1 MHKQVDTIKNNF
13 SSSIQNCLDLE
24 TADKLRVDLLGKK
37 GTITELLKGM
47 KDLSIEDKKVFGP
60 VLNQL
65 RDNINTQIEAKIT
78 ELNKA
83 KLNKQLLAEKTDYSL
98 PSKKR
103 KTGSLHP
110 ITHVIYE
117 AESIFKELGFVV
129 AEGPEVETDFF
140 NFEALN
146 FPHDH
151 PSRDMHDTFYLNTKE
166 NHLLRT
172 HTSNVQVH
180 VMKKMTPP
188 IKVIMPGKVFRSDSD
203 VSHSPVFHQIEG
215 LYVDKKVSFAHLK
228 ATLQYFTQ
236 RFFLKDTKIR
246 LRPSYFPFT
255 EPSVEVDVLCVLC
268 GGKGCGVCKQ
278 TGWLEVLGAGMVDP
292 NVLKNV
298 NVDPE
303 EYSGFAFGVGVE
315 RLAML
320 KYGIDNIKLYY
331 DNHAYFLE
339 QF

>member
-1 MHKQVDTIKNNF
+1 MHKQVETIKNNF
-13 SSSIQNCLDLE
+13 ASSIQHCLDLE

-47 KDLSIEDKKVFGP
+47 KDLSIEDKKTFGP
-60 VLNQL
+60 LLNQL
-65 RDNINTQIEAKIT
+65 RDNINEEIEAKIAQ
-78 ELNKA
+78 LNKA
-83 KLNKQLLAEKTDYSL
+83 QVNKQLLAEKTDFTL
-98 PSKKR
+98 PAQKT

-110 ITHVIYE
+110 ITQVIYE
-117 AESIFKELGFVV
+117 AESIFKELGFIV

-146 FPHDH
+146 FPPDH
-151 PSRDMHDTFYLNTKE
+151 PSRDMHDTFYLDTKQ

-172 HTSNVQVH
+172 HTSNVQIH
-180 VMKKMTPP
+180 VMQKMAPP
-188 IKVIMPGKVFRSDSD
+188 VKVIMPGKVFRSDSD

-215 LYVDKKVSFAHLK
+215 LYVDKNVSFANLK
-228 ATLQYFTQ
+228 ATLQFFTK
-236 RFFLKDTKIR
+236 RFFLKDNKIR

-255 EPSVEVDVLCVLC
+255 EPSVEVDVECVIC

-298 NVDPE
+298 NIDPE
-303 EYSGFAFGVGVE
+303 VYSGFAFGMGVE

>member
-65 RDNINTQIEAKIT
+65 RDNINTQIEDKIT